1 MVTKNLG
8 DVESVCP
15 ECLGR
20 ITGRLLGDGDCVRM
34 EKKCRQHGIFST
46 VLWRGKPSFTSWY
59 RPKLPFLGTNRPTQD
74 QGCPFD
80 CGLCA
85 CHGQRTCTAL
95 VEITPRCNLHCPVCF
110 ADSGPGGPEPDLP
123 TLVRMFDNIRT
134 QSGDCNLQLSGG
146 EPTLR
151 SDLPEI
157 VRAAKT
163 AGFTFIQ
170 VNSNGLR
177 FAEDPHLAGRL
188 QDEGL
193 SSVFLQFDG
202 VDDRVFTALRGRPLF
217 AEKCLAIDN
226 LATAGVAIVLV
237 PTLVPGVN
245 IDQIWQI
252 VRFGL
257 QRQPQVRGV
266 HFQPIS
272 YFGRFP
278 GDFAP
283 QHITLPEIMQAL
295 EGQSLGQVKAE
306 DFRPPGCEHALCS
319 FSAKYLVEKGGQL
332 TRLGGSPCDC
342 TPIPAEEGARLAIA
356 GTARRWGSIPV
367 YTPPPVPEKA
377 DELDRFLQRARN
389 HTFALSAMAF
399 QDCWNLSLERLR
411 GCCVHVAQADGRLIP
426 FCSFNLTARGGQ
438 GLHRP
443 PPTGIPNIPTTSVDK
458 LAAKRLGI
466 SEKLTRKALEQR
478 QMAALRHTLQ
488 HAAAGSAFY
497 RQRLANIDIHSLQSP
512 SDLATLPLMRSSDIV
527 KNGLRLLAVSQSRIA
542 RIVTMQTSGST
553 GPAKRLWFTAADLA
567 GTLEFFLAGMHSL
580 VDTRDRVLIL
590 LPFSLA
596 DSVGDLL
603 HRALRDGGIEASGHW
618 PPDGQTMEIIG
629 RDRPTCLVG
638 LPQHLL
644 ALAEAIGPGLVQSM
658 LLCSDYAAPALR
670 RRIEAA
676 CGCQTFLHYGAT
688 ETGLGGAVECTI
700 HSGCHLRESDLLV
713 EIVDP
718 HSGRPLADGVLG
730 EIVVTTLGREAMPLI
745 RYRTGDSA
753 RLARSTCRC
762 GGITARLMDIRGRL
776 DACPLPTGN
785 KLYSQDLDD
794 VLYAIPGLLDYRII
808 LDSDGPERLHAEIL
822 ATSAETAI
830 VEHFRQKIL
839 LIPAIRD
846 NVATGRLLLGTIR
859 RVTGF
864 AATHTVKRTILDLRS
879 TGERYAACSR

>member
-1 MVTKNLG
+1 MVTENLG
-8 DVESVCP
+8 EVESVCP

-20 ITGRLLGDGDCVRM
+20 IPGRLVRDGDCVRM
-34 EKKCRQHGIFST
+34 EKKCRQHGAFSA
-46 VLWRGKPSFTSWY
+46 VLWRGEPSFTSWY
-59 RPKLPFLGTNRPTQD
+59 RPKLPFLGNNRLPQD

-85 CHGQRTCTAL
+85 GHGQRTCTAL

-123 TLVRMFDNIRT
+123 TLARMFDNIRT

-157 VRAAKT
+157 IRAAKT

-177 FAEDPHLAGRL
+177 FVEDPQLAGRL

-202 VDDRVFTALRGRPLF
+202 VDDRVFSALRGRPLF

-226 LATAGVAIVLV
+226 LAKAGVGIVLV

-278 GDFAP
+278 KDFAP
-283 QHITLPEIMQAL
+283 IHITLPEIMQAL
-295 EGQSLGQVKAE
+295 ENQSLGQVKAE

-319 FSAKYLVEKGGQL
+319 FSAKYLVEEDGRL

-342 TPIPAEEGARLAIA
+342 TPIPAEEGARLAIS
-356 GTARRWGSIPV
+356 GTARRWGAIPM
-367 YTPPPVPEKA
+367 YSPPPAPEKA

-399 QDCWNLSLERLR
+399 QDCWNLNLERLR
-411 GCCVHVAQADGRLIP
+411 GCCIHVAQADGRLIP

-438 GLHRP
+438 GLHRSRP
-443 PPTGIPNIPTTSVDK
+443 IDKATIPTTPVDE
-458 LAAKRLGI
+458 LATRRLGI
-466 SEKLTRKALEQR
+466 SGKLTRKKLEQG
-478 QMAALRHTLQ
+478 QMAALRRTLQ
-488 HAAAGSAFY
+488 HAVAGSALY
-497 RQRLANIDIHSLQSP
+497 RQRLAGINIHSLQSL
-512 SDLATLPLMRSSDIV
+512 SDLASLPLMSSCDIV
-527 KNGLRLLAVSQSRIA
+527 ANGLRLLAVSQSRIA
-542 RIVTMQTSGST
+542 RIITMQTSGST
-553 GPAKRLWFTAADLA
+553 GPAKRLSFTAADLA
-567 GTLEFFLAGMHSL
+567 ATLDFFLAGMRSL
-580 VDTRDRVLIL
+580 VDTRDRVLVL
-590 LPFSLA
+590 LPFSTA

-603 HRALRDGGIEASGHW
+603 LRALRGGGIRASGHW
-618 PPDGQTMEIIG
+618 PPDGETAGIIS

-670 RRIEAA
+670 RRIETA

-688 ETGLGGAVECTI
+688 ETGLGGAVECAV
-700 HSGCHLRESDLLV
+700 HNGCHLRESDLLV
-713 EIVDP
+713 EIIDP
-718 HSGRPLADGVLG
+718 HSGRPLVDGMLG
-730 EIVVTTLGREAMPLI
+730 EIVVTTLSREAMPLI

-753 RLARSTCRC
+753 RLERSPCPC
-762 GGITARLMDIRGRL
+762 GGITARLIDIRGRL
-776 DACPLPTGN
+776 DACPLPTGD
-785 KLYSQDLDD
+785 KLYCQDVDD

-808 LDSDGPERLHAEIL
+808 IDAEGPERLHAEIL
-822 ATSAETAI
+822 VTGAATAI
-830 VEHFRQKIL
+830 VEHFRRKIL

-846 NVATGRLLLGTIR
+846 SVATGRLLLGTIR